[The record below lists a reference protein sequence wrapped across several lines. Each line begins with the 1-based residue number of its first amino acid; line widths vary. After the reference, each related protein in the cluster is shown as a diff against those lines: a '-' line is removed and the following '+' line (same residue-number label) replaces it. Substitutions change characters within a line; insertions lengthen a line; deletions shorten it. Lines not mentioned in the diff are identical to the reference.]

1 MIRLAIRF
9 WFTEMFD
16 YTKVSVNQMSSF
28 AERQILQCQKEHVH
42 NHNDLQNTTKQLKIK
57 QYESH

>member
-42 NHNDLQNTTKQLKIK
+42 NDNDLQNTTKQLKIK
-57 QYESH
+57 QHEPH

>member
-1 MIRLAIRF
+1 MIRLAIML

-28 AERQILQCQKEHVH
+28 AERQILQCQKEHVD
-42 NHNDLQNTTKQLKIK
+42 NDNDLQNTTQQLKIK
-57 QYESH
+57 QHEPH